1 MNEPGSQLQRQSLDA
16 WQVIRNRLGLIFASF
31 LLVFAVAVIITYIMP
46 RKYRGRVEMRI
57 ERREMKIDVFE
68 GNRQSD
74 PMVMSEQWIK
84 TEIETISKAETLY
97 PVVDALELQKRW
109 ESPTRQ
115 IALGRLQGN
124 LDVQTQLRSDMVTIQ
139 FFDEDRQLAVDV
151 ANAVADSYMKKRISV
166 DRGQK
171 EEALATIQRQIA
183 EQEALATAARDRKM
197 AAQRAAG
204 IINDGMMGAGY
215 SRRAGYAVTTPEQML
230 ETTRQQELMKAN
242 LQIQELES
250 ELAEIGKLTTDELV
264 QRASALRI
272 QNPIL
277 ASLQAELNQAMV
289 KLEGMLLSG
298 LGKRHPSV
306 LSTKAQIVKNSQLIV
321 ETAQS
326 HIAGLQNKLTAAQAQ
341 KNELEKYT
349 EESKKDALD
358 QQAGMNDFVAAS
370 RELET
375 LDELL
380 LRQKERYAQEKSGLD
395 LVKSPATIFAKA
407 ELEPK
412 PAKPNIVL
420 NLALG
425 GVMGMML
432 GLGLA
437 FGLESLDTTVRSLD
451 DVERLLGVPVLAVI
465 PKDVGVLHRTSGFA
479 PDAEAYRILRT
490 NLEFNRKNPNAN
502 CITVVSGGA
511 GEGKSTTLTN
521 LAFVC
526 AQGGYNV
533 LLIDADLRRPR
544 LHTLF
549 DVSNTTGLTNYLST
563 QVPLEEVVVK
573 TPVDNLYFL
582 PSGLLPADS
591 AGILN
596 SQRMS
601 ELVEDVKARFDLVLI
616 DSPPILGVSDA
627 SVLVNEAD
635 LTIIVV
641 QHRKLPRQMLLRV
654 KQAIENVGGTVL
666 GVVLNNVDTRS
677 DAQYQYYT
685 SYYTYY
691 TPNNASGP
699 AAGKKVKPKQ
709 PKKAPV
715 IAAVD
720 AAPDSGASLLS
731 RVTENKSNDRDADLF

>member
-1 MNEPGSQLQRQSLDA
+1 MNDLGTEFQRQTVDA
-16 WQVIRNRLGLIFASF
+16 WQVIRNRFGLILSCL
-31 LLVFAVAVIITYIMP
+31 LLVFAVALIVTYIMP

-57 ERREMKIDVFE
+57 ERRDVKVDVFDE
-68 GNRQSD
+68 RRPFD
-74 PMVMSEQWIK
+74 AMVMSEQWIK

-109 ESPTRQ
+109 QSPTRQ
-115 IALGRLQGN
+115 LALGRLQAN
-124 LDVQTQLRSDMVTIQ
+124 LDTQTALRSDMVTIQ

-171 EEALATIQRQIA
+171 EEALETIKKQIT
-183 EQEALATAARDRKM
+183 EQEALATSARERKLAAKRT
-197 AAQRAAG
+197 AG
-204 IINDGMMGAGY
+204 IVGEGSYGGSMT
-215 SRRAGYAVTTPEQML
+215 RRPGFEITTPEEQL
-230 ETTRQQELMKAN
+230 EMTRQQELVKLN
-242 LQIQELES
+242 LEVQALEAELQ
-250 ELAEIGKLTTDELV
+250 EIGKLSTDDIV
-264 QRASALRI
+264 KRASALRI

-277 ASLQAELNQAMV
+277 STLQSELNQHLV
-289 KLEGMLLSG
+289 KLEGMLLAG
-298 LGKRHPSV
+298 MGKRHPNV
-306 LSTKAQIVKNSQLIV
+306 LGTKAQIEKNTQLIL
-321 ETAQS
+321 ETAQA
-326 HIAGLQNKLTAAQAQ
+326 HIAGLENKRASALAQ
-341 KNELEKYT
+341 KTELEKFNQQ
-349 EESKKDALD
+349 SKSDALD
-358 QQAGMNDFVAAS
+358 QQAGLSDFLAAS
-370 RELET
+370 RELEQ
-375 LDELL
+375 LEDLL
-380 LRQKERYAQEKSGLD
+380 LRLKERYAQEKSGID
-395 LVKSPATIFAKA
+395 LVKSPATIFANA
-407 ELEPK
+407 EVEPK
-412 PAKPNIVL
+412 PAKPNILL

-425 GVMGMML
+425 GVLGLML
-432 GLGLA
+432 GVGLA

-451 DVERLLGVPVLAVI
+451 DVERYLGVPVLAVI
-465 PKDVGVLHRTSGFA
+465 PKDVGVLHRTTGFA

-490 NLEFNRKNPNAN
+490 NLEFNRKNPSAN

-549 DVSNTTGLTNYLST
+549 DVSNTKGLTNYLST
-563 QVPLEEVVVK
+563 QVPLEEVVIQ
-573 TPVDNLYFL
+573 TPVENLYFL

-666 GVVLNNVDTRS
+666 GVVLNNVDTRTDS
-677 DAQYQYYT
+677 QYQYYT

-691 TPNNASGP
+691 TPSN
-699 AAGKKVKPKQ
+699 
-709 PKKAPV
+709 
-715 IAAVD
+715 D
-720 AAPDSGASLLS
+720 AAPLTGKSAKPKRHRDRTIEPVAAATAPASRRNRAHEPAANS
-731 RVTENKSNDRDADLF
+731 HDADLF